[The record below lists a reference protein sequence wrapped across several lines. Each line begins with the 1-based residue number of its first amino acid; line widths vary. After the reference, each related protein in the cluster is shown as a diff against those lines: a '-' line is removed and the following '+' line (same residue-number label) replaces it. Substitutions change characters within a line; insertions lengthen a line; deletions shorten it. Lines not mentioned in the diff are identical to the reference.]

1 MLSLDRATPSRTAK
15 NRFQSDPI
23 IATFVGGWRVV
34 EVTEHPRA
42 GEIRIE
48 HDLDDIVF
56 FIDPH
61 RKLGGEF
68 CVFGRRTKKADC
80 S

>member
-15 NRFQSDPI
+15 NCSQSDPI

-34 EVTEHPRA
+34 EAAEHPLA

-48 HDLDDIVF
+48 HYLDDIVF
-56 FIDPH
+56 FVDPH
-61 RKLGGEF
+61 RKLRGEF
-68 CVFGRRTKKADC
+68 FVFGRRTKRTDC